1 MGFPYRK
8 WAFRGLRLALFV
20 GVLFAGHD
28 AITRYLTWSE
38 MEARNLESM
47 RGYSCAA
54 LLSDQDL
61 IAKQNEF
68 GTINVRSFQCANRD
82 FFVSMSEIREV
93 RAGTMDFSNSFPTFD
108 LVSTF
113 SAGLVGAVMVA
124 LIVAAALVCVWVL
137 RWIWGSRAAE

>member
-8 WAFRGLRLALFV
+8 WAFRGLRLALFM
-20 GVLFAGHD
+20 GVLFAGYD
-28 AITRYLTWSE
+28 AITRYLTWTE

-68 GTINVRSFQCANRD
+68 GTINVRSFQCATRD

-93 RAGTMDFSNSFPTFD
+93 RAGTMDFSNSFPSFD
-108 LVSTF
+108 LASTF

-124 LIVAAALVCVWVL
+124 LIVAAALVCVWVF